1 MVIQNFPKFVE
12 AIDVTIMFWVYL
24 LEDSTGN
31 WRTLL
36 HKGNS
41 IQQLTPTIMLW
52 PKERRYTHHIIYTD
66 FI

>member
-1 MVIQNFPKFVE
+1 MMVIQNHHKLVE
-12 AIDVTIMFWVYL
+12 ASEMTIIFWIYL

-41 IQQLTPTIMLW
+41 IQQLSPTVMLW
-52 PKERRYTHHIIYTD
+52 PKERR
-66 FI
+66 